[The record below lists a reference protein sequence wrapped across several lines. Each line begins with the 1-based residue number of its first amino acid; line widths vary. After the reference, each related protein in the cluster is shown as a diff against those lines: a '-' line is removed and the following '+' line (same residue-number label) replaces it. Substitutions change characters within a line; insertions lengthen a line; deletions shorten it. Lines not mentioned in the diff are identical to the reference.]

1 MSQENAERVRSA
13 HDAFNRGDLGA
24 TVEYFH
30 PDAVWIPYLAGL
42 EARVFRGHAELLSMW
57 RNLREN
63 FAGFRVEPR
72 EIIDCGDKVVVVVE
86 AEGTG
91 PESGA
96 EVRQTWAQVI
106 TIRDGLIARVE
117 PFPTRAEALEAAGL
131 RE

>member
-1 MSQENAERVRSA
+1 MTQENIERIRSA
-13 HDAFNRGDLGA
+13 HVAFNRGDLDA

-42 EARVFRGHAELLSMW
+42 EARVFQGHAELLSMW

-63 FAGFRVEPR
+63 FADFRIEPR
-72 EIIDCGDKVVVVVE
+72 EIIECGDKVVLVVE

-91 PESGA
+91 PQSGA

-106 TIRDGLIARVE
+106 SIRDDLIARVE
-117 PFPTRAEALEAAGL
+117 PFPTRAEALEAAGVS
-131 RE
+131 E